1 MKDEHLLSQE
11 VEALDRRFES
21 WSMPGAMADGMNPAV
36 DGARTQRSA
45 AVPAARDI
53 TADLPP
59 DVAAF
64 EVSWALHGFQAEH
77 NRITELPKLCSEV
90 VSK

>member
-1 MKDEHLLSQE
+1 MCDDDRFDELMKDEHLLCQE

-21 WSMPGAMADGMNPAV
+21 WSLPGAMTDAVNPAV
-36 DGARTQRSA
+36 DAARTQRSA
-45 AVPAARDI
+45 AVPSSRDV

-64 EVSWALHGFQAEH
+64 EVS
-77 NRITELPKLCSEV
+77 
-90 VSK
+90 